1 MEVGMVMLNIKKK
14 TKIVC
19 TLGPA
24 SDTYERFSQLVDAG
38 MNVMRLNFAH
48 GDYPSHA
55 AKIAL
60 SRRYENEHGIFV
72 PVMTDMKGPEI
83 RTGNFENGQAEI
95 IRGSIVRVMMKDILG
110 NANVFSV
117 NYSHLFEDVNI
128 GDQLKI
134 DDGNLELTIVEKD
147 FMNRELVVRAE
158 NTHIIKSHKGVNAPF
173 ARLQMP
179 YISPKDEADLRF
191 SCEQDVDLIAT
202 SFTRRAQDVMDV
214 RAILTKYGKP
224 DIGIIAKIE
233 NPEGVE
239 HIDEILNLA
248 DGIMIARGDL
258 GVEIPPEKVPLV
270 QKEITHKC
278 RVKGKPVITATQ
290 MLDSMQT
297 NPRPTRAEV
306 SDVANA
312 ILESAD
318 AVMLSAESASGE
330 YPIEATEMQA
340 KIAATMEDVLDYEQM
355 AHDAYE
361 TSEKINS
368 DAIANSVA
376 NTALLIGAKL
386 IVCFTETGE
395 SARRISKARP
405 CAPVLAVSNNRPTV
419 MRLGLVWGLQSTL
432 IPIIPQFIEDM
443 EVLALFKARQL
454 GLKPGE
460 HIILTGGT
468 PTGAG
473 KTNFMKI
480 LMINQLRDI

>member
-1 MEVGMVMLNIKKK
+1 MLNISKK

-48 GDYPSHA
+48 GDYPTHA

-60 SRRYENEHGIFV
+60 SRRYEKEHGVFI

-83 RTGNFENGQAEI
+83 RTGNFVNDGVI
-95 IRGSIVRVMMKDILG
+95 IERGSLVHVCMSEVLG
-110 NANVFSV
+110 DATRFSV
-117 NYSHLFEDVNI
+117 NYANLFHDVDV
-128 GDQLKI
+128 GDHLKI
-134 DDGNLELTIVEKD
+134 DDGNLDLVIVEKD
-147 FMNRELVVRAE
+147 AKTKELIVRAE
-158 NTHIIKSHKGVNAPF
+158 NTHLLKNHKGVNAPF

-179 YISPKDEADLRF
+179 YISAKDEADLKF
-191 SCEQDVDLIAT
+191 SCENGADLIAT
-202 SFTRRAQDVMDV
+202 SFTRRPQDILDV
-214 RAILTKYGKP
+214 KKILAKYGNP
-224 DIGIIAKIE
+224 NIGIIAKIE

-239 HIDEILNLA
+239 HLDEILDLA

-270 QKEITHKC
+270 QKRITHLC

-297 NPRPTRAEV
+297 HPRPTRAEV

-312 ILESAD
+312 ILESTD

-340 KIAATMEDVLDYEQM
+340 KIAATMEAELDYEQM
-355 AHDAYE
+355 ADEAYK
-361 TSEKINS
+361 TSEKVNS

-395 SARRISKARP
+395 SAKRIAKARP
-405 CAPVLAVSNNRPTV
+405 IAPVLAISNSRCSV
-419 MRLGLVWGLQSTL
+419 MRLGLVWGILPSL
-432 IPIIPQFIEDM
+432 IPTIPQFIEDM
-443 EVLALFKARQL
+443 EVLALLKARQL
-454 GLKPGE
+454 GFKPGE

>member
-1 MEVGMVMLNIKKK
+1 MLNTTKK

-48 GDYPSHA
+48 GDYPTHA
-55 AKIAL
+55 AKIEL
-60 SRRYENEHGIFV
+60 SRRYEREHGVYI

-83 RTGNFENGQAEI
+83 RTGNFENGQVVME
-95 IRGSIVRVMMKDILG
+95 RGSLVRVCMKEVLG
-110 NANVFSV
+110 NAHQFSV
-117 NYSHLFEDVNI
+117 NYSNLYNDVNV
-128 GDQLKI
+128 GDHLKI
-134 DDGNLELTIVEKD
+134 DDGNLDLTIIEKD
-147 FMNRELVVRAE
+147 EANRELVVRAE
-158 NTHIIKSHKGVNAPF
+158 NTHLLKNHKGVNAPF

-179 YISPKDEADLRF
+179 YISAKDEADLKF
-191 SCEQDVDLIAT
+191 SCENDVDLIAT
-202 SFTRRAQDVMDV
+202 SFTRRPQDIIDV
-214 RAILTKYGKP
+214 KKILAKYGRP

-233 NPEGVE
+233 NPEGVDHLE
-239 HIDEILNLA
+239 AILELA

-270 QKEITHKC
+270 QKRITHLC

-297 NPRPTRAEV
+297 HPRPTRAEV

-312 ILESAD
+312 ILESTD
-318 AVMLSAESASGE
+318 SVMLSAESASGE

-340 KIAATMEDVLDYEQM
+340 KIAATMEAELNYEQM
-355 AHDAYE
+355 ADEAYK

-395 SARRISKARP
+395 SAKRIAKARP
-405 CAPVLAVSNNRPTV
+405 CAPVIAVSNSRRTV
-419 MRLGLVWGLQSTL
+419 LRLGLVWGLFPTL
-432 IPIIPQFIEDM
+432 IPSIPQFIEEL
-443 EVLALFKARQL
+443 EVLALLKARQL

-480 LMINQLRDI
+480 LMINELRDI